1 MLFKIQKNF
10 IVRRIFPKS
19 LADTVRPTGSRL
31 VHLYGLLKTHEEG
44 LAMCPMLSAK
54 QTYNYALA
62 KWLDTKLKSLFL
74 NHYMVIDMLNT

>member
-1 MLFKIQKNF
+1 
-10 IVRRIFPKS
+10 
-19 LADTVRPTGSRL
+19 
-31 VHLYGLLKTHEEG
+31 
-44 LAMCPMLSAK
+44 MCPMLPAK